1 MTIAFWTL
9 LFAIMLPWLMA
20 LIKKT
25 PSSLHGKYNNRAPRA
40 GEQNLQ
46 VVSQRVSWAEQ
57 NSYEILP
64 GYIAAIIVS
73 YLVGAEQYCIDIFST
88 LNNININ
95 SWILPLVVIGNERV
109 INTSVQ
115 VIGASSGLSN
125 IVPVTIPK
133 DA

>member
-40 GEQNLQ
+40 GEQDLQ
-46 VVSQRVSWAEQ
+46 GVSQRVSWAEQ

-73 YLVGAEQYCIDIFST
+73 YLVGAEQYCIDIFALIFIGSR
-88 LNNININ
+88 
-95 SWILPLVVIGNERV
+95 ILYCLCYVKDWPSLRSAVWVVGLLCIIAIFV
-109 INTSVQ
+109 TS
-115 VIGASSGLSN
+115 AL
-125 IVPVTIPK
+125 
-133 DA
+133 

>member
-25 PSSLHGKYNNRAPRA
+25 PSNLHGKYNNRAPRA
-40 GEQNLQ
+40 GEKNLQ
-46 VVSQRVSWAEQ
+46 GVSQRVLWAEQ

-73 YLVGAEQYCIDIFST
+73 YLVGAEQYCIDIFALIFIGSR
-88 LNNININ
+88 
-95 SWILPLVVIGNERV
+95 ILYCLCYIKDWPSLRSAVWVVGLLCIIAIFV
-109 INTSVQ
+109 TS
-115 VIGASSGLSN
+115 AL
-125 IVPVTIPK
+125 
-133 DA
+133 

>member
-9 LFAIMLPWLMA
+9 LFSIMLPWLMA

-40 GEQNLQ
+40 GEQDLQ
-46 VVSQRVSWAEQ
+46 GVSQRVLWAEQ

-73 YLVGAEQYCIDIFST
+73 YLVGAEQYCIDIFALIFIGSR
-88 LNNININ
+88 
-95 SWILPLVVIGNERV
+95 ILYCLCYIKDWPSLRSAVWVV
-109 INTSVQ
+109 
-115 VIGASSGLSN
+115 GLLCIIAIFVMS
-125 IVPVTIPK
+125 
-133 DA
+133 AL

>member
-40 GEQNLQ
+40 GEQDLQ
-46 VVSQRVSWAEQ
+46 GVSQRVSWAEQ

-73 YLVGAEQYCIDIFST
+73 YLVGAEQYCIDIFALIFIGSR
-88 LNNININ
+88 
-95 SWILPLVVIGNERV
+95 ILYCLCYIKDWPSLRSAVWVVGLLCIIAIFV
-109 INTSVQ
+109 TS
-115 VIGASSGLSN
+115 AL
-125 IVPVTIPK
+125 
-133 DA
+133 

>member
-9 LFAIMLPWLMA
+9 LFSIMLPWLMA

-40 GEQNLQ
+40 GEQDLQ
-46 VVSQRVSWAEQ
+46 GVSQRVSWAEQ

-73 YLVGAEQYCIDIFST
+73 YLVGAEQYCIDIFALIFIGSR
-88 LNNININ
+88 
-95 SWILPLVVIGNERV
+95 ILYCLCYIKDWPSLRSAVWVVGLLCIIAIFV
-109 INTSVQ
+109 TS
-115 VIGASSGLSN
+115 AL
-125 IVPVTIPK
+125 
-133 DA
+133 

>member
-25 PSSLHGKYNNRAPRA
+25 PASLHGKYNNRAPRA
-40 GEQNLQ
+40 SEQNLEG
-46 VVSQRVSWAEQ
+46 VSQRVLWAEQ

-73 YLVGAEQYCIDIFST
+73 YLVGAEQYCIDIFALIFIGSR
-88 LNNININ
+88 
-95 SWILPLVVIGNERV
+95 ILYCLCYIKDWPSLRSAVWVVGLLCIIAIFV
-109 INTSVQ
+109 TS
-115 VIGASSGLSN
+115 AL
-125 IVPVTIPK
+125 
-133 DA
+133 

>member
-40 GEQNLQ
+40 GEQDLQ
-46 VVSQRVSWAEQ
+46 GVSQRVSWAEQ

-73 YLVGAEQYCIDIFST
+73 YLVGAEQYCIDIFALIFIGSR
-88 LNNININ
+88 
-95 SWILPLVVIGNERV
+95 ILYCLCYIKDWPSLRSAVWVV
-109 INTSVQ
+109 
-115 VIGASSGLSN
+115 GLLCIIAIFVMS
-125 IVPVTIPK
+125 
-133 DA
+133 AL

>member
-25 PSSLHGKYNNRAPRA
+25 PSSLHSKYNNRAPRA

-46 VVSQRVSWAEQ
+46 GVSQRVLWAEQ

-73 YLVGAEQYCIDIFST
+73 YLVGAEQYCIDIFALIFIGSR
-88 LNNININ
+88 
-95 SWILPLVVIGNERV
+95 ILYCLCYIKDWPSLRSAVWVVGLLCIIAIFV
-109 INTSVQ
+109 TS
-115 VIGASSGLSN
+115 AL
-125 IVPVTIPK
+125 
-133 DA
+133 

>member
-25 PSSLHGKYNNRAPRA
+25 PSSLHGKYNNSAPRA
-40 GEQNLQ
+40 GEQDLQ
-46 VVSQRVSWAEQ
+46 GVSQRVSWAEQ

-73 YLVGAEQYCIDIFST
+73 YLVGAEQYCIDIFALIFIGSR
-88 LNNININ
+88 
-95 SWILPLVVIGNERV
+95 ILYCLCYIKDWPSLRSAVWVV
-109 INTSVQ
+109 
-115 VIGASSGLSN
+115 GLLCIIAIFVMS
-125 IVPVTIPK
+125 
-133 DA
+133 AL

>member
-46 VVSQRVSWAEQ
+46 GVSQRVSWAEQ
-57 NSYEILP
+57 NSCEILP

-73 YLVGAEQYCIDIFST
+73 YLVGAEQYCIDIFALIFIGSR
-88 LNNININ
+88 
-95 SWILPLVVIGNERV
+95 ILYCLCYIKDWPSLRSAVWVVGLLCIIAIFV
-109 INTSVQ
+109 TS
-115 VIGASSGLSN
+115 AL
-125 IVPVTIPK
+125 
-133 DA
+133 

>member
-40 GEQNLQ
+40 GEQDLQ
-46 VVSQRVSWAEQ
+46 GVSQRVLWAEQ

-73 YLVGAEQYCIDIFST
+73 YLVGAEQYCIDIFALIFIGSR
-88 LNNININ
+88 
-95 SWILPLVVIGNERV
+95 ILYCLCYIKDWPSLRSAVWVV
-109 INTSVQ
+109 
-115 VIGASSGLSN
+115 GLLCIIAIFVMS
-125 IVPVTIPK
+125 
-133 DA
+133 AL

>member
-46 VVSQRVSWAEQ
+46 GVSQRVSWAEQ

-73 YLVGAEQYCIDIFST
+73 YLVGAEQYCIDIFALIFIGSR
-88 LNNININ
+88 
-95 SWILPLVVIGNERV
+95 ILYCLCYIKDWPSLRSAVWVVGLLCIIAIFV
-109 INTSVQ
+109 TS
-115 VIGASSGLSN
+115 A
-125 IVPVTIPK
+125 
-133 DA
+133 

>member
-9 LFAIMLPWLMA
+9 LFTIMLPWLMA

-46 VVSQRVSWAEQ
+46 GVSQRVSWAEQ

-73 YLVGAEQYCIDIFST
+73 YLVGAEQYCIDIFALIFIGSR
-88 LNNININ
+88 
-95 SWILPLVVIGNERV
+95 ILYCLCYIKDWPSLRSAVWVVGLLCIIAIFV
-109 INTSVQ
+109 TS
-115 VIGASSGLSN
+115 AF
-125 IVPVTIPK
+125 
-133 DA
+133 

>member
-25 PSSLHGKYNNRAPRA
+25 PSSLHGKYDNRAPRA

-46 VVSQRVSWAEQ
+46 GVSQRVSWAEQ

-73 YLVGAEQYCIDIFST
+73 YLVGAEQYCIDIFALIFIGSR
-88 LNNININ
+88 
-95 SWILPLVVIGNERV
+95 ILYCLCYIKDWPSLRSAVWVVGLLCIIAIFV
-109 INTSVQ
+109 TS
-115 VIGASSGLSN
+115 AL
-125 IVPVTIPK
+125 
-133 DA
+133 

>member
-46 VVSQRVSWAEQ
+46 GVSQRVSWAEQ

-73 YLVGAEQYCIDIFST
+73 YLVGAEQYCIDIFALIFIGSRM
-88 LNNININ
+88 LYCLCYIKDWP
-95 SWILPLVVIGNERV
+95 SLRSAVWVVGLLCIIAIFV
-109 INTSVQ
+109 TS
-115 VIGASSGLSN
+115 AL
-125 IVPVTIPK
+125 
-133 DA
+133 

>member
-46 VVSQRVSWAEQ
+46 GVSQRVSWAEQ

-73 YLVGAEQYCIDIFST
+73 YLVGAEQYCIDIFALIFIGSR
-88 LNNININ
+88 
-95 SWILPLVVIGNERV
+95 ILYCLCYIKDWPSLRSAVWVVGLLCIIAIFV
-109 INTSVQ
+109 TS
-115 VIGASSGLSN
+115 AF
-125 IVPVTIPK
+125 
-133 DA
+133 

>member
-46 VVSQRVSWAEQ
+46 GVSQRVSWAEQ

-73 YLVGAEQYCIDIFST
+73 YLVGAEQYCIDIFALIFIGSR
-88 LNNININ
+88 
-95 SWILPLVVIGNERV
+95 ILYCLCYIKDWPSLRSAVWVVGLLCIIAIFV
-109 INTSVQ
+109 TS
-115 VIGASSGLSN
+115 AL
-125 IVPVTIPK
+125 
-133 DA
+133 